1 MTFYCIF
8 RDIKISSLIV
18 ISGCQSIVTAIIW
31 EHLSAEEYLGGL
43 WAHMD
48 KSSFN
53 YKTHLH
59 FFLSKR
65 VRAFYLKVQPMS
77 VKNDTIQ

>member
-1 MTFYCIF
+1 
-8 RDIKISSLIV
+8 
-18 ISGCQSIVTAIIW
+18 
-31 EHLSAEEYLGGL
+31 
-43 WAHMD
+43 MD